1 MKQYS
6 ISELSQREKIALKD
20 ILNIDWSKNIMITN
34 PLSGNP
40 IKDFGSSLELAQDLF
55 KITGSGTY
63 SPDISLNIAEYIVAA
78 IIQYIMTHKT
88 VKYHNLAFVITLA
101 CHIDYKKTI
110 FLLRQYK
117 ETEGYAQILDSDP
130 ILYSNI
136 SYIILSLIGRLF
148 TKEYIYLFLQESY
161 TPDFID
167 DEMLNEGYTEIPQ
180 VVQSWI

>member
-1 MKQYS
+1 
-6 ISELSQREKIALKD
+6 
-20 ILNIDWSKNIMITN
+20 
-34 PLSGNP
+34 
-40 IKDFGSSLELAQDLF
+40 
-55 KITGSGTY
+55 
-63 SPDISLNIAEYIVAA
+63 
-78 IIQYIMTHKT
+78 MTHKT
-88 VKYHNLAFVITLA
+88 IKYHNLAFVITLA

-110 FLLRQYK
+110 FLLWQYK
-117 ETEGYAQILDSDP
+117 ETKGYAQILDSDP